1 MADKSI
7 LQNIHFYIG
16 DTEKQTLVRE
26 QLYPIRWTQAEPC
39 FHDMI
44 KEWQESGSLGELRR
58 ENSLYVTDMS
68 KWAEVL
74 LTAGYPVLAFL
85 HEGNRQEDFSNIRY
99 AAEGFGDVEEEYFVK
114 VYERLTGLPWHI
126 LDTERCLL
134 RETTEEDVDAFY
146 GIYSEPAITR
156 YMEALYAD
164 REEEIRYIREYR
176 EKIYAFYGFG
186 MWTVVLKETGEVIG
200 RAGLS
205 MREGFEEPELGFL
218 IGVPWQGKGLA
229 EEVCRGIL
237 GYGFSEWGFDTVQ
250 ALAEEANTP
259 SVSLCKKLGFT
270 YAGKVFPDGREH
282 VRMVYRHV
290 T

>member
-1 MADKSI
+1 MENSK
-7 LQNIHFYIG
+7 LKKIHFYIQDSDKRKQAAEQAAG
-16 DTEKQTLVRE
+16 IGWTE
-26 QLYPIRWTQAEPC
+26 AEPC
-39 FHDMI
+39 FHDML
-44 KEWQESGSLGELRR
+44 KEWQENGNLGELRR

-74 LTAGYPVLAFL
+74 MAGGYPVLAFL
-85 HEGNRQEDFSNIRY
+85 HEGNSQEDFSGIRY
-99 AAEGFGDVEEEYFVK
+99 AVEGFGDVEEKYFVK
-114 VYERLTGLPWHI
+114 VYERLTGQPWHI
-126 LDTERCLL
+126 LDTGRCII
-134 RETTEEDVDAFY
+134 RETTEEDLDAFY

-156 YMEALYAD
+156 YMESLYED
-164 REEEIRYIREYR
+164 REEEIRYIRDYR

-205 MREGFEEPELGFL
+205 MREGFEEPEMGFL

-237 GYGFSEWGFDTVQ
+237 DYGFSEWGFDTVQ
-250 ALAEEANTP
+250 VLVEEANTA
-259 SVSLCKKLGFT
+259 SVSLCKKLGYT
-270 YAGKVFPDGREH
+270 YAGKVFLDGREH
-282 VRMVYRHV
+282 VRMVCRHV